1 MSLRF
6 VILSLLVAV
15 VSTVVVGQT
24 VELPDSL
31 FGPSAGGLHLGL
43 GGKELPSTV
52 VPEQTVEPLFMTP
65 PAVTFKDYMEA
76 PARSDSPLFMELPDV
91 PSEFFMH
98 VLLLHLSKVKIPGLD
113 EELER
118 YRIMLEN
125 FNRNLYGGGNYST
138 PYVPALVKDHF
149 GASVGGLSGGSGLV
163 FSGCLDPVEAYRRY
177 MQQKRLER
185 ARQVIKEFE
194 GDELPT
200 RDQTEGRKSVK
211 IRLPDL
217 LKEENFDVKVK
228 ADGDNP
234 PYRP

>member
-6 VILSLLVAV
+6 VILPVLVAA
-15 VSTVVVGQT
+15 VSTVAVGQT
-24 VELPDSL
+24 IELPDSL
-31 FGPSAGGLHLGL
+31 FRSSSGGLHLGL
-43 GGKELPSTV
+43 DGKEMPSTV
-52 VPEQTVEPLFMTP
+52 VPESTIEPLFLTP
-65 PAVTFKDYMEA
+65 PAVTFKDYVEA
-76 PARSDSPLFMELPDV
+76 PASKNSSLFMELPDV
-91 PSEFFMH
+91 PSEFFLH

-113 EELER
+113 EELEK

-125 FNRNLYGGGNYST
+125 FNRNLYSGGNYST
-138 PYVPALVKDHF
+138 PYVPAIIKDHF
-149 GASVGGLSGGSGLV
+149 GSSVGGVSGNSGLV

-200 RDQTEGRKSVK
+200 RDQTEGLKSVK
-211 IRLPDL
+211 IKLPDL

-228 ADGDNP
+228 ADGNNP

>member
-6 VILSLLVAV
+6 VILSSLVAV

-31 FGPSAGGLHLGL
+31 FRSSAGGLHLGL
-43 GGKELPSTV
+43 DGKELPSTV
-52 VPEQTVEPLFMTP
+52 VPESTVEPLFLTP
-65 PAVTFKDYMEA
+65 PALTFKDYVEA
-76 PARSDSPLFMELPDV
+76 PARDNSVLFMDLPDV
-91 PSEFFMH
+91 PSEFFLH
-98 VLLLHLSKVKIPGLD
+98 VLLLHLSKVEIPGLD
-113 EELER
+113 EELET

-125 FNRNLYGGGNYST
+125 FNRNLYRGDNYST
-138 PYVPALVKDHF
+138 PYVPAIVKDHF
-149 GASVGGLSGGSGLV
+149 GASVGGLSAGGGLV

-185 ARQVIKEFE
+185 ARQVIKAFE

-200 RDQTEGRKSVK
+200 RDQTEGAKGVK
-211 IRLPDL
+211 IKLPDL

-228 ADGDNP
+228 KDGDNP
-234 PYRP
+234 PFRP